1 NVGEAF
7 VVAKV
12 EVRLRAVVR
21 DENLPMLKG
30 AHRSGVHVQ
39 VRIAFLDGDFEAA
52 TFEETADGG
61 CCYAFA
67 EGRNYTTSYKD
78 IFWRHPGRSHPR
90 RADLSLSNL
99 RRIDVHIIMF
109 GTSRA
114 VNANSSF
121 AIIGVSSRSTK
132 PFPLSRVSTIG
143 SCGKVY
149 SVACETQD
157 WPSQDLRVTRHG
169 SENVYT

>member
-78 IFWRHPGRSHPR
+78 IFWRHPGRSRPL

-109 GTSRA
+109 GTPRA

-121 AIIGVSSRSTK
+121 AIIGIFYAARNLLCFPGLATEGSASGLSDGVYGTRSCKTG
-132 PFPLSRVSTIG
+132 LHVTAAGLAS
-143 SCGKVY
+143 VY
-149 SVACETQD
+149 S
-157 WPSQDLRVTRHG
+157 
-169 SENVYT
+169 